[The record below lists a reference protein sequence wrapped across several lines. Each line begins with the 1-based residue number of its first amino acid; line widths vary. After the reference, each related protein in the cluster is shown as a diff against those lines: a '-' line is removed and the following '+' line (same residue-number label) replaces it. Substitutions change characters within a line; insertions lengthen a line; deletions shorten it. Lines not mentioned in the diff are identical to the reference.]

1 MTVKKAIAVV
11 YSVLAVLAVLLGYF
25 SPNQGPLNFI
35 FVYLLGMPWV
45 LIGRFFGEIGV
56 AGGYAL
62 GIGSLV
68 LNAAILWTWALW
80 GSSKK

>member
-1 MTVKKAIAVV
+1 MTIKKIIAIV
-11 YSVLAVLAVLLGYF
+11 YTVLAVLAVLLGFF

-35 FVYLLGMPWV
+35 FVYLLGLPWV
-45 LIGRFFGEIGV
+45 LIGRLFGEIGV

-68 LNAAILWTWALW
+68 LNALILWFWALR
-80 GSSKK
+80 GKTKE